1 MSFRVLRDKI
11 LNDTVNNS
19 TLLSEVVDLDF
30 VWGMAVS
37 VTWSGAGTA
46 GTIKL
51 QGSIDGITWFDLPS
65 LTTAVAG
72 PGSVLWNVADVF
84 YNKVRVHVLETNAAD
99 LQVEAWINAKGI

>member
-11 LNDTVNNS
+11 LDATVNGS
-19 TLLSEVVDLDF
+19 TLLSEVVELDF

-37 VTWSGAGTA
+37 VAWSGAGTA

-51 QGSIDGITWFDLPS
+51 QGSIDGVTWFDLPS

-84 YNKVRVHVLETNAAD
+84 YNKVRISVEETNSAD
-99 LQVEAWINAKGI
+99 LAVTAWINAKGI